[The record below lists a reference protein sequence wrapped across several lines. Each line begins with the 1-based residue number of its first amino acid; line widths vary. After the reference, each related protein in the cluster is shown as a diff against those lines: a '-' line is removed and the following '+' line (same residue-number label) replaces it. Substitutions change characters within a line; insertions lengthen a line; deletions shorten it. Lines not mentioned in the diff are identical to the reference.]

1 LFVGSPAAGAW
12 AATIATIIENCR
24 MQDIDPYR
32 YMCDTVAAMHAG
44 RSDYDALTPQANGV
58 ALTQV
63 V

>member
-1 LFVGSPAAGAW
+1 
-12 AATIATIIENCR
+12 